1 MIASVDSGAHYLED
15 LAMSIS
21 SLFKRLG
28 APLANNRWS
37 WGAHRPSDGA
47 VFLRVWQDLKFIDE
61 GGRIHMLVANHSE
74 GDGTTNLGA
83 DERVRQIERIRA
95 GASCFMVMCVAHDVD
110 VEARTIQDFDESDIF
125 VGGNIVETPADFR
138 FPRQTSA
145 RTKFLAK
152 DGATWIPVEE
162 RKSVD
167 SLIHVGT

>member
-1 MIASVDSGAHYLED
+1 MVD

-37 WGAHRPSDGA
+37 WGAQRPSDGA

-61 GGRIHMLVANHSE
+61 GGRTHLLLASHSE
-74 GDGTTNLGA
+74 GDGRTNLGA
-83 DERVRQIERIRA
+83 RERVRHIERIRS
-95 GASCFMVMCVAHDVD
+95 GAPCFMVMCIAQDVD
-110 VEARTIQDFDESDIF
+110 VEARAIQEFDESDIF
-125 VGGNIVETPADFR
+125 VGGNIVETPADFC

-145 RTKFLAK
+145 RTRFLAK
-152 DGATWIPVEE
+152 DGATWIPIEE

-167 SLIHVGT
+167 SLIQAAP